1 MSALSTALQHQSDS
15 PSSCLRYFIT
25 RIANARNLT
34 SDTTGRLQEASAPQA
49 VCAPPSSTPP
59 TAAVVPQPQPL
70 SQISFSLPPEHTSPS
85 LGVTLTL
92 PRLSLRA
99 AAWEKDAGSSVD
111 YTAAQST
118 HLVTAGVKTRNTQ
131 KTRDT

>member
-34 SDTTGRLQEASAPQA
+34 SASAPQA

-118 HLVTAGVKTRNTQ
+118 
-131 KTRDT
+131 